1 MDFPKGFKFVNWRY
15 SKPGDSSITG
25 SRYKTEYSAKYDKDG
40 VLVLEEVGK
49 KDMYEFIQSF
59 AESCDIN
66 MIMSRYAQGDTDV
79 LQRVQGFYFDVSSV
93 PDNMSE
99 LLNKLNHAESEFNKL
114 PADFKEL
121 YGNDF
126 ARFICT
132 FDPDQLSELVTG
144 SDLPGVP
151 VDSDEKEVKSN
162 ES

>member
-1 MDFPKGFKFVNWRY
+1 MVFPKGFKFLNWRF
-15 SKPGDSSITG
+15 SKPGDSSISG
-25 SRYKTEYSAKYDKDG
+25 SRYKTEYSAKFDDNG

-49 KDMYEFIQSF
+49 KDIYEFIQSF

-66 MIMSRYAQGDTDV
+66 TILKRYESGDTDA
-79 LQRVQGFYFDVSSV
+79 LQRVQGFYFDASNL

-99 LLNKLNHAESEFNKL
+99 VLNKLNHAETEFNKM
-114 PADFKEL
+114 PADFKEM

-132 FDPDQLSELVTG
+132 FDPDQLSSLVN
-144 SDLPGVP
+144 
-151 VDSDEKEVKSN
+151 VDDSNSVSFGDVEKEVKTD